1 MLKPLGDNA
10 KIKELGELI
19 ARNDRFVIT
28 CHIAPDGDAIG
39 SSLALYNLLSVL
51 GKDVKV
57 VTPDIVQDNLMVLP
71 GAKEIVVFTR
81 YTEFVNELLSKADV
95 VFSLDY
101 NALNRIDRLGEPL
114 LKSPAKKVLIDHHL
128 HPEDFPDIVISHP
141 ECSSTSALLFKVI
154 CELGLLQLVD
164 KGIGSC
170 IYAGMMT
177 DTGNFSYNSNDPELY
192 YIIAKLVET
201 GVDKD
206 DLYAKIVNAST
217 LSKLK
222 ITAYAIDR
230 KLTLYPEHR
239 AALIVLSRNELNQF
253 HYKKG
258 DTESLVNIPLRL
270 QDVDYCFFLREEAEY
285 IKVSSR
291 SKGEFP
297 VNEICSRYFN
307 GGGHRNAAGGEF
319 RGTMKECVK
328 RFESILGECD
338 KLLNGNQEEII

>member
-1 MLKPLGDNA
+1 MIKPLGDKRA
-10 KIKELGELI
+10 IRDLGVLI
-19 ARNDRFVIT
+19 SQNQEFVIT

-39 SSLALYNLLSVL
+39 SSLALYNLLNIL

-57 VTPDIVQDNLMVLP
+57 ITPDIVPDNLTFLP
-71 GAKEIVVFTR
+71 GAKDIVVFSR
-81 YTEFVNELLSKADV
+81 YKDFAKKLLASADV

-101 NALNRIDRLGEPL
+101 NALSRIDWLGEFV
-114 LKSPAKKVLIDHHL
+114 KAAQGKKVMIDHHL
-128 HPEDFPDIVISHP
+128 YPEDFPDIIISHP

-154 CELGLLQLVD
+154 CALGLVKLVD
-164 KGIGSC
+164 KNIGSC

-192 YIIAKLVET
+192 YIIAKLVEV
-201 GVDKD
+201 GIDKD
-206 DLYAKIVNAST
+206 DLYAKIINSSS

-230 KLTLYPEHR
+230 KFKVYPKHH
-239 AALIVLSRNELNQF
+239 AALITLTREELNEM

-258 DTESLVNIPLRL
+258 DTENLVNIPLKL
-270 QDVDYCFFLREEAEY
+270 NDVEFCFFLREESEY

-297 VNEICSRYFN
+297 VNELCSKYFN

-319 RGTMKECVK
+319 YGTIDECVK
-328 RFESILGECD
+328 RFESILGKCD
-338 KLLNGNQEEII
+338 ELLKVKK